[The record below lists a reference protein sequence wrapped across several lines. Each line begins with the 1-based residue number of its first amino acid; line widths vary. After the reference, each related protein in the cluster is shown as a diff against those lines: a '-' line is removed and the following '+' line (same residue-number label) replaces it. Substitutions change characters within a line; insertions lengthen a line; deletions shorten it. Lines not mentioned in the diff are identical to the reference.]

1 MTEKLIAD
9 HEARLSRIIRETVES
24 YCNSNGLKTTMADDY
39 RCPPLAIKKPFVTF
53 RVGQCRDLIDALEA
67 TRVAASQEPTRYY
80 LNGVYLDGNG
90 SGEGLTLVATDGHRV
105 VAAENVARQ
114 YSSGSNSTGALL
126 INKVGHAHCWPGKEP
141 VDYVKTAL
149 AFLRKLRKTESVL
162 VTIGDDFIEFSNDV
176 LVPLRI
182 PHPQVTYPDWRRV
195 LPRLDG
201 PTVVRTFDAGSTRSW
216 LKETVATARENRADH
231 VLMRLSDTAE
241 RTVAF
246 YTSHG
251 SDGAKSNSSP
261 VPEAVCYTA
270 SLTGAAGRFPDVG
283 FNARYILDMLP
294 KSGTV
299 KIVTLAEY
307 CDGPSSIVCQDGY
320 VRAIMP
326 IRL

>member
-1 MTEKLIAD
+1 MNEKLIAD
-9 HEARLSRIIRETVES
+9 HEASLSRIIRETVRS
-24 YCNSNGLKTTMADDY
+24 YCENNGLKTTMAADY
-39 RCPPLAIKKPFVTF
+39 RCPPLAIKNPPVTF
-53 RVGQCRDLIDALEA
+53 RVGRCRDLIDALEA
-67 TRVAASQEPTRYY
+67 TRVAASQEKTRYY
-80 LNGVYLDGNG
+80 LNGVYLE
-90 SGEGLTLVATDGHRV
+90 SGGAAGGLTLVATDGHRV
-105 VAAENVARQ
+105 TATENIAGRYASDVI
-114 YSSGSNSTGALL
+114 STGALL
-126 INKVGHAHCWPGKEP
+126 INKVGHKHCWPGKEP
-141 VDYVKTAL
+141 VDYIKTAL

-162 VTIGDDFIEFSNDV
+162 ITIGDDFIEFSNGV
-176 LVPLRI
+176 LVPLRV

-201 PTVVRTFDAGSTRSW
+201 PTVVRTFDAKAMQRW
-216 LKETVATARENRADH
+216 LKAVIRTAREDRAYH